1 METLMKRPLLAA
13 LAVASLAAATCSA
26 APAPVQFRKPQ
37 DAIKYRDGA
46 FVIMQT
52 HLSRIG
58 AMVKGDVPFDGAAA
72 LSHAEIVAAVSQLPF
87 HAFIEG
93 TAGNGEKDTAKPNV
107 WTERA
112 KFDEAAQK
120 LWTATANLATAAK
133 SNNLDALKAAYGN
146 TTSSCKACHDNFRA
160 R

>member
-1 METLMKRPLLAA
+1 
-13 LAVASLAAATCSA
+13 
-26 APAPVQFRKPQ
+26 
-37 DAIKYRDGA
+37 
-46 FVIMQT
+46 
-52 HLSRIG
+52 
-58 AMVKGDVPFDGAAA
+58 MVKGDVPFDGAAA

>member
-1 METLMKRPLLAA
+1 MKRPLLAIVA
-13 LAVASLAAATCSA
+13 ASLATSACLAAT
-26 APAPVQFRKPQ
+26 PPVQFQKPE

-52 HLSRIG
+52 HLGRIG
-58 AMVKGDVPFDGAAA
+58 AMVKGDAPFDGAAA

-87 HAFIEG
+87 HAFVEG
-93 TAGNGEKDTAKPNV
+93 TAGNGERNTAKPNV

-112 KFDEAAQK
+112 KFDEAARKMQA
-120 LWTATANLATAAK
+120 ATANLAVAAR
-133 SNNLDALKAAYGN
+133 SNNLDAVKTAYGA
-146 TTSSCKACHDNFRA
+146 TTNSCKSCHESFRA